1 MNKRMTLE
9 KVTMALVVEVIRRFW
24 DRGLYRTNTWLRKIH
39 DRWFDVWVEFR
50 TQSTMNEVDRQI
62 KELNSKPV
70 EMVSPVYWEQ
80 EQGETP
86 LGGVMGLTYEL
97 TEDHEP

>member
-1 MNKRMTLE
+1 MKKLAFK
-9 KVTMALVVEVIRRFW
+9 KVVMALVVETIRRLW
-24 DRGLYRTNTWLRKIH
+24 DRGLYRTNVWLKKIH

-50 TQSTMNEVDRQI
+50 MQLTMSEVDQQI
-62 KELNSKPV
+62 KELNSESV
-70 EMVSPVYWEQ
+70 ELVDPVYWE
-80 EQGETP
+80 EKQGETP